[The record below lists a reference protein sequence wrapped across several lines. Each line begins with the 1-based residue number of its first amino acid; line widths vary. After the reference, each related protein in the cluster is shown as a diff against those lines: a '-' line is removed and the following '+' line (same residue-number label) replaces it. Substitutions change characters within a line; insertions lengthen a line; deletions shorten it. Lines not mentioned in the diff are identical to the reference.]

1 MSDKAH
7 FSGIIP
13 ILITPFDADGR
24 IDHDSLESLIDFNI
38 SAGVHAL
45 GVAIGSEFFKF
56 SEAERDELISRVVR
70 HTDKRVP
77 VIINTSASG
86 TSLCVEL
93 SQGAQRL
100 GADAVMVYPPFMMN
114 TGPSASVAHYR
125 AVASAIEI
133 PVILQDIPQAPV
145 SAAMA
150 LELAKESE
158 SIRTIKVE
166 TLPTVPQVGTMVKK
180 AGDTLTVIG
189 GAGGSYMI
197 EEYRRGA
204 RGVMPFCSQPGAFVA
219 VWNLLEAGR
228 EREARQLFDTTI
240 MAVNRLA
247 AQEGDL
253 FYHVH
258 KQLLVRLGVIQSAD
272 VRAPTIALDSVTQGE
287 IEAVVE
293 SAVAATKLQ

>member
-13 ILITPFDADGR
+13 ILITPFDATGR

-38 SAGVHAL
+38 SAGVHAI
-45 GVAIGSEFFKF
+45 GVAIGSELFKF
-56 SEAERDELISRVVR
+56 SEAERDALISRVVR

-77 VIINTSASG
+77 VIINTSAAG
-86 TSLCVEL
+86 TALCVEL

-114 TGPSASVAHYR
+114 TGPSASVGHYR
-125 AVASAIEI
+125 AVASAIDI

-145 SAAMA
+145 SPAMA
-150 LELAKESE
+150 LELAKESGC
-158 SIRTIKVE
+158 IRTIKVE

-219 VWNLLEAGR
+219 VWNLLEAG
-228 EREARQLFDTTI
+228 EQQEARRLFDSTI

-258 KQLLVRLGVIQSAD
+258 KQLLVRLGVIKTAT
-272 VRAPTIALDSVTQGE
+272 VRAPSISLDAVTQHE
-287 IEAVVE
+287 IDAVIDV
-293 SAVAATKLQ
+293 AVAAADAP